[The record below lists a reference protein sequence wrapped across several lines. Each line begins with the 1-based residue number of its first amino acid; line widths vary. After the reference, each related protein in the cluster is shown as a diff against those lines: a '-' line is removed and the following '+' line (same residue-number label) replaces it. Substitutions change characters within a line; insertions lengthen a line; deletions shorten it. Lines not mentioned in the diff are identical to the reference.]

1 MAWRDII
8 LKFQCLSVHQCLPP
22 VTPFVFWKHIILLK
36 FKTNKVYSKACCRMN
51 IYILQFELWHSR
63 QDSNTFSKTTF
74 GKLNKSILQFAKIHF
89 SGKIHGFDK
98 IQNFNG
104 CSVQSPMSASC
115 HTLCVPTKY
124 ISWDSAFLETLY
136 INQIY
141 ILNYCEEGQSRI
153 VVLLT
158 IEIFSAYQ
166 FFSGFPLI
174 PWIYLVVNQK

>member
-1 MAWRDII
+1 MAWCDII

-74 GKLNKSILQFAKIHF
+74 GKLNKCILQFAKIHF

-98 IQNFNG
+98 NSKFQWLFSSVTNVCLLSHPL
-104 CSVQSPMSASC
+104 CSN
-115 HTLCVPTKY
+115 KIY
-124 ISWDSAFLETLY
+124 FLRFGLFRNPLY
-136 INQIY
+136 KSN
-141 ILNYCEEGQSRI
+141 LHLE
-153 VVLLT
+153 LLWRR
-158 IEIFSAYQ
+158 S
-166 FFSGFPLI
+166 
-174 PWIYLVVNQK
+174 K

>member
-1 MAWRDII
+1 M
-8 LKFQCLSVHQCLPP
+8 FQDE
-22 VTPFVFWKHIILLK
+22 HIHLA
-36 FKTNKVYSKACCRMN
+36 VY
-51 IYILQFELWHSR
+51 IYTLIWHSWQESNKFR
-63 QDSNTFSKTTF
+63 KNTFD
-74 GKLNKSILQFAKIHF
+74 KLNKCILQFAKIHF

-141 ILNYCEEGQSRI
+141 ILNYCEEGQSKI
-153 VVLLT
+153 VVILR
-158 IEIFSAYQ
+158 IKIFSAFLWFSSDTLNISGGQSEVSSDILASGQALHAIAIQ
-166 FFSGFPLI
+166 FFPL
-174 PWIYLVVNQK
+174 